1 MQQVRVTA
9 VVVAHNGGQ
18 YLSRTLDSLAGQT
31 RPADFVVGVNVG
43 STDHSEAL
51 LTEHLI
57 GPHAAVAS
65 GHKTG
70 FGSAVALGLAEKD
83 GSRSR
88 RNDRLAAKLP
98 AGSVNNSGGSVALA
112 DPPDEP
118 VGGAE
123 EWLWLLHD
131 DSAPAPDALA
141 ELLAAVERAPA
152 VTVAGC
158 KQLEWDHPRRLIDVG
173 LSTSGW
179 AERLSLIDVDE
190 LDQGQYDG
198 RSDVFAVNSAGM
210 LVRRDVWD
218 ALGGFDRALPGA
230 GDDVDFCWRNRLAGH
245 RVVVVPSA
253 RMQHVVRR
261 PHDMGSPSIARR
273 AEVYLR
279 LKHAPLWKVPFL
291 AAGALLGSI
300 IRFVLSVIAKD
311 PAYGAGQLVATLAA
325 LLRPFTLFKGRR
337 RAARTRRVSRT
348 VIRGLQTPRRE
359 VWSHRRSRL
368 EAFDAQYIV
377 GDGDGGDDG
386 DGQGLQSPTGGSDDF
401 VSLAAPARR
410 WSGTGA
416 IAAALILT
424 AVSFFGLHWLFGAQ
438 AIAGGSLLPLSPTMT
453 AIWQNASSWWVGL
466 GAGFAGHGDPFDYI
480 LWLLAAVGFG
490 NGSAAV
496 LWLTLLALPL
506 AGLGAWTAAGALT
519 QRPLV
524 RFWAALVWAGVPAL
538 QIALGSGR
546 LGALLAHLLIPWV
559 VLGMLRAVGAAAKR
573 PPGAASGISRQS
585 DSVGTPGTN
594 GRPSWTAAAAAG
606 LVLAALTASA
616 PTLLPL
622 AMLVVIA
629 LSIGLRR
636 RAKTLWWSLL
646 PSLALFAP
654 FAVSALSHPR
664 ALLAD
669 PGQPLPFEDALL
681 WQKFL
686 GYPVRL
692 DPEAG
697 LHAFPELS
705 TLLPG
710 PWTLIAALVI
720 GAPLVLLAAVSLF
733 TTGNRSNLARVLW
746 LVALLAAGGAF
757 ICTRIAVSGR
767 SEVLIPPFTGP
778 LVSLLVFMMLGAAVL
793 GANRMLEVR
802 RAGDGRIRRL
812 PRVIAAAAAGV
823 LLLGPVASLAL
834 WAIPTA
840 GVSVASAETHIRPAA
855 PRTLPATATDRA
867 YGPEQTRTLV
877 LNVDGTG
884 KVSAAL
890 MRGGGTTMDALSTLV
905 PARPVVGGPG
915 EETAAAPDPAE
926 QMLRKAAAIIAAGAG
941 VDPRPELEQLGAGF
955 VVLQQSDTAAELLS
969 SHIDTVPG
977 LTSVGETDS
986 GWLWR
991 VRPLATADDEQRAAE
1006 ATSRVRIVD
1015 GEGRTVA
1022 GVPSDGNEV
1031 SAEISDGGADR
1042 LVVLAE
1048 RKNPHWSAWLD
1059 GERLT
1064 ATADDWAQAF
1074 ALPAD
1079 GGSLQIKY
1087 SHPWTAWWATGQIVV
1102 IGLTVLL
1109 AVPLP
1114 AKRRNTIRR
1123 RVGSEADR
1131 PEARTG

>member
-1 MQQVRVTA
+1 M
-9 VVVAHNGGQ
+9 
-18 YLSRTLDSLAGQT
+18 
-31 RPADFVVGVNVG
+31 
-43 STDHSEAL
+43 
-51 LTEHLI
+51 
-57 GPHAAVAS
+57 VAS

-88 RNDRLAAKLP
+88 RSGRQAVKIP
-98 AGSVNNSGGSVALA
+98 AGTPRNPGGSVALA
-112 DPPDEP
+112 DPPEEP
-118 VGGAE
+118 VDDAE

-141 ELLAAVERAPA
+141 ELLTAVERAPS

-179 AERLSLIDVDE
+179 AERLALIDVDE

-245 RVVVVPSA
+245 RVVVVPPA

-261 PHDMGSPSIARR
+261 PQDMGSPTIARR

-279 LKHAPLWKVPFL
+279 LKHAPPWKMPFL

-325 LLRPFTLFKGRR
+325 LLRPITLLKGRR

-348 VIRGLQTPRRE
+348 VIRGLQTPRQE

-377 GDGDGGDDG
+377 GDGDGGDD
-386 DGQGLQSPTGGSDDF
+386 QGLQTPTGGSDDF
-401 VSLAAPARR
+401 VSLATPARR

-416 IAAALILT
+416 IAAVLILI

-438 AIAGGSLLPLSPTMT
+438 SIAGGSLLPLSPSMT

-466 GAGFAGHGDPFDYI
+466 GAGFTGHGDPFDYV
-480 LWLLAAVGFG
+480 LWLLAAAGFG

-524 RFWAALVWAGVPAL
+524 RFWAALAWASVPAL

-546 LGALLAHLLIPWV
+546 LGALLAHLLMPWV
-559 VLGMLRAVGAAAKR
+559 VLGMLRAVGAAGTRR
-573 PPGAASGISRQS
+573 PDPANGISSQA
-585 DSVGTPGTN
+585 DPAGTPGTN

-622 AMLVVIA
+622 AVLVVIA
-629 LSIGLRR
+629 ISIGLRR
-636 RAKTLWWSLL
+636 RARTLWWSLL

-654 FAVSALSHPR
+654 FAVSALSNLR

-669 PGQPLPFEDALL
+669 PGQPLPFDDAPL

-692 DPEAG
+692 ELEDA
-697 LHAFPELS
+697 LQLFPELS
-705 TLLPG
+705 TLLPA
-710 PWTLIAALVI
+710 PWTLIAALVV
-720 GAPLVLLAAVSLF
+720 GAPLVLLAAISLF
-733 TTGNRSNLARVLW
+733 TTGNRSNLARALW
-746 LVALLAAGGAF
+746 LIGLLAAGGAF
-757 ICTRIAVSGR
+757 VYTQIAVTGGSAG
-767 SEVLIPPFTGP
+767 LIPPFTGP

-793 GANRMLEVR
+793 GANRLLEVR
-802 RAGDGRIRRL
+802 RADDGRVRRL
-812 PRVIAAAAAGV
+812 PRVIAAATAAV
-823 LLLGPVASLAL
+823 MLLGPVVSLAL
-834 WAIPTA
+834 WVIPSA
-840 GVSVASAETHIRPAA
+840 GVTMASGSTDNDGGGVAGVASAGALIHPAA

-867 YGPEQTRTLV
+867 YGPGQTRTLV
-877 LNVDGTG
+877 LNVDGSG
-884 KVSAAL
+884 KVSATL
-890 MRGGGTTMDALSTLV
+890 MRGGGTTMDSLSTIV
-905 PARPVVGGPG
+905 SAGPVAGAPG
-915 EETAAAPDPAE
+915 EERVAAPDPAE
-926 QMLRKAAAIIAAGAG
+926 QMLRKAAAIIAAGTG
-941 VDPRPELEQLGAGF
+941 VDPRPQLEQLGAGF
-955 VVLQQSDTAAELLS
+955 IVLQESDTAAELLS

-977 LTSVGETDS
+977 LTSVGKTDS

-991 VRPLATADDEQRAAE
+991 VRPLAAADNGQEAAE
-1006 ATSRVRIVD
+1006 AMSRVRIVD
-1015 GEGRTVA
+1015 GEGGTVA
-1022 GVPSDGNEV
+1022 GVPSNGTEV
-1031 SAEISDGGADR
+1031 SAEIAEGGTDR

-1048 RKNPHWSAWLD
+1048 RKDPHWSAWLD
-1059 GERLT
+1059 GEQLT
-1064 ATADDWAQAF
+1064 ATADGWSQAF
-1074 ALPAD
+1074 ALPGD
-1079 GGSLQIKY
+1079 GGSLEIRY
-1087 SHPWTAWWATGQIVV
+1087 THPWTAWWATGQIVV

-1109 AVPLP
+1109 AIPLP

-1131 PEARTG
+1131 PVVRAG